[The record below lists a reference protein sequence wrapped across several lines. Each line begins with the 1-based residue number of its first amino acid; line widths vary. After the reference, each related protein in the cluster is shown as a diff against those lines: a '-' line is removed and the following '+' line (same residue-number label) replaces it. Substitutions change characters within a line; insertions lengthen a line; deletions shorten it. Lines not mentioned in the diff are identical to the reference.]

1 VAPTS
6 RPKPTDAT
14 GKARAAEIKKNT
26 EALKARQD
34 EITTIAATEAARM
47 ENEVLDPKIDSAPA
61 PVDEIIDSGSP
72 ELGDDQ
78 VVIRLIADIEQM
90 TFGYGNNYSFK
101 AGQKYKVDRH
111 VADHLESLGYLYTM

>member
-1 VAPTS
+1 MAPTS

-14 GKARAAEIKKNT
+14 GKARAAAIKQNS

-34 EITTIAATEAARM
+34 EITTIAADEARRLETEI
-47 ENEVLDPKIDSAPA
+47 LDPTVNAPVEV
-61 PVDEIIDSGSP
+61 VDEIIDTGSP
-72 ELGDDQ
+72 ELGDDM

-101 AGQKYKVDRH
+101 AGARYKVSRDL
-111 VADHLESLGYLYTM
+111 ADHLESLGYLYTM